1 MDTEYPDNIYNPVV
15 PFSQLSPVEKYNLLK
30 SNVDELKLIQVNGFG
45 FYGSSTFLDFDRN
58 RDQYAEASIF
68 QLFVNSG
75 IDFERNLE
83 LGIRSIDFDELLMSG
98 TC

>member
-1 MDTEYPDNIYNPVV
+1 MDIEYPGNIYNLVV

-30 SNVDELKLIQVNGFG
+30 SNVDELKLIQIGITLSDANGN
-45 FYGSSTFLDFDRN
+45 LPELVIE
-58 RDQYAEASIF
+58 EASIF